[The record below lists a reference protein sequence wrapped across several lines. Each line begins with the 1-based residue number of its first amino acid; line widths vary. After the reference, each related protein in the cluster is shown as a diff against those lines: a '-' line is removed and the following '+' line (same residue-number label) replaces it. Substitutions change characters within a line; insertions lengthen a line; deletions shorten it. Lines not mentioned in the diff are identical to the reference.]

1 MITGR
6 VTGDASMQ
14 LYIRSRGIVLR
25 DELRRAVQEQGIRV
39 LALVKAKLSGPVLKT
54 RTGRLRRS
62 VNMRFTETPTEISA
76 AVGTNVDYARAH
88 EHGFDGVVT
97 VREHL
102 RTITQAFGNP
112 IAPTQV
118 VVGAHPRHMRLPERS
133 FLRSTLQEEGPSIR
147 EALTGAIRG
156 VFA

>member
-1 MITGR
+1 MITGH
-6 VTGDASMQ
+6 VTGEASMQ

-25 DELRRAVQEQGIRV
+25 GELRRVVQAQALRL
-39 LALVKAKLSGPVLKT
+39 LAIVKAKLSGPVLKN

-62 VNMRFTETPTEISA
+62 INERLTETADEISA
-76 AVGTNVDYARAH
+76 SVGTNVNYARAH
-88 EHGFDGVVT
+88 ELGFEGVVN

-118 VVGAHPRHMRLPERS
+118 HVGAHPRHMRLPVRS
-133 FLRSTLQEEGPSIR
+133 FLRSTLREEAPAIR
-147 EALTGAIRG
+147 EALHGALRG